1 MKTEH
6 SSAFMQMSGWS
17 SRGSATPQSSSS
29 DSSNSGPGSERS
41 MVNLC
46 QMAVIIEES
55 ERETMGGA
63 ELKEKTGHQNKERE
77 ATRSRWIVD
86 CGWPSGVSSFA
97 RGMAP
102 AGVGLSGESTN
113 AQWLLSKI
121 EPWRRLVA
129 RP

>member
-55 ERETMGGA
+55 ERETMGGTK
-63 ELKEKTGHQNKERE
+63 LKEKTGHQNKERE
-77 ATRSRWIVD
+77 ATRSRWIVGGLVVYQVSQG
-86 CGWPSGVSSFA
+86 GWRQPGWVW
-97 RGMAP
+97 
-102 AGVGLSGESTN
+102 VGSPPMLSGCCR
-113 AQWLLSKI
+113 K
-121 EPWRRLVA
+121 
-129 RP
+129 